1 MKSIKVLIA
10 VFTIWTYGSELMD
23 ILADR
28 LAARTEWDT
37 FAATL
42 QCETRGNAVWCKV
55 DGAWRT
61 IENRRLS
68 LPWGVQ

>member
-1 MKSIKVLIA
+1 MKSAKVFLA
-10 VFTIWTYGSELMD
+10 VFTIWTYGSEPLD
-23 ILADR
+23 I

-42 QCETRGNAVWCKV
+42 QCETRDNAVWCKV
-55 DGAWRT
+55 DGVWET

-68 LPWGVQ
+68 APWGIQ